1 MRRRHLIA
9 GIAAGAAAVLA
20 VTGPLATQ
28 AKAAKDS
35 VVIAWQV
42 DPQSWDPNRRTNP
55 GLQSIYKMVYDQ
67 LLTQAPDLTLRAS
80 LATKW
85 SQSADGKTV
94 TLDIRDNAYWHDGTK
109 VTSADVNTPS
119 SSAAR
124 RPQDRP
130 GAHLAQCCRRRD
142 AVPDPRGHQAE

>member
-94 TLDIRDNAYWHDGTK
+94 TLDIRDTPTGT
-109 VTSADVNTPS
+109 T
-119 SSAAR
+119 AR
-124 RPQDRP
+124 K
-130 GAHLAQCCRRRD
+130 
-142 AVPDPRGHQAE
+142 